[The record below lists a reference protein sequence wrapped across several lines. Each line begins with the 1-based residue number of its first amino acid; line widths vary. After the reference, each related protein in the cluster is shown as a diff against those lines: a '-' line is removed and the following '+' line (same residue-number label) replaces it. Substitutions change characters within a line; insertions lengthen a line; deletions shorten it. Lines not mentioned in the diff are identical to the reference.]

1 MTDLQPGT
9 TNADWVRAVF
19 RRVFDRRDF
28 TNAQDFWSDDSVNY
42 FLATGE
48 TVRGATALT
57 QWFTGLFAAVP
68 DWKLDVENVVEDGLG
83 QVVVQWRGGGTFTG
97 SPFQGINATGRRI
110 EIRGC
115 DVIRLASDGRVV
127 SNTVYYD
134 GAAFARQIGMLPMM
148 GSRAD
153 RLVTRG
159 FNAFAGLRRRIGR

>member
-1 MTDLQPGT
+1 M
-9 TNADWVRAVF
+9 
-19 RRVFDRRDF
+19 
-28 TNAQDFWSDDSVNY
+28 
-42 FLATGE
+42 
-48 TVRGATALT
+48 
-57 QWFTGLFAAVP
+57 
-68 DWKLDVENVVEDGLG
+68 VEDGLG
-83 QVVVQWRGGGTFTG
+83 QVVVQWWGGGTFTG

-159 FNAFAGLRRRIGR
+159 FNAFTGLRRRIGR